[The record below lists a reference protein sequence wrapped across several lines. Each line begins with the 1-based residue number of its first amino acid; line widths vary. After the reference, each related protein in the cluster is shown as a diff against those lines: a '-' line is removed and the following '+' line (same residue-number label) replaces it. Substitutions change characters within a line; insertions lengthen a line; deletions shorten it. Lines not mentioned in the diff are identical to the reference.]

1 MSRVRLQGVSQS
13 YRGVKAL
20 DDVTVEVASQR
31 LTVLCGPPAAGKS
44 VLLRLLVGL
53 EQPSEGRILIDDRDI
68 TDVPAAQRRIGYVPQ
83 SFALFPHVSVFDN
96 IAYPLALQH
105 VSRAEIALR
114 VGQVAEIL
122 GINPL
127 LSKRP
132 SQLSGGEKQR
142 AAIARGMLKNADLFL
157 LDDPLV
163 GLDFKLRE
171 SLMEDL
177 KDMRAELGATFLYVT
192 SDSLEAL
199 TMAEDLIVLDAGHVV
214 EANPVAEVYHSP
226 RHLRAAELVGF
237 PRCNVLAGVLDAGGL
252 CRTGIVDF
260 PLSAPTNFVGEV
272 AVVARPEQI
281 AYRADGAPATV
292 RLMENLGAECVVY
305 FEAGGQTLVTSVPSP
320 SVAHLDIDSPF
331 PFVVRGEGL
340 LVFDRA
346 SGALVGRG

>member
-1 MSRVRLQGVSQS
+1 
-13 YRGVKAL
+13 
-20 DDVTVEVASQR
+20 
-31 LTVLCGPPAAGKS
+31 
-44 VLLRLLVGL
+44 
-53 EQPSEGRILIDDRDI
+53 
-68 TDVPAAQRRIGYVPQ
+68 
-83 SFALFPHVSVFDN
+83 
-96 IAYPLALQH
+96 
-105 VSRAEIALR
+105 
-114 VGQVAEIL
+114 
-122 GINPL
+122 
-127 LSKRP
+127 
-132 SQLSGGEKQR
+132 
-142 AAIARGMLKNADLFL
+142 
-157 LDDPLV
+157 
-163 GLDFKLRE
+163 
-171 SLMEDL
+171 
-177 KDMRAELGATFLYVT
+177 MRAELGATFLYVT